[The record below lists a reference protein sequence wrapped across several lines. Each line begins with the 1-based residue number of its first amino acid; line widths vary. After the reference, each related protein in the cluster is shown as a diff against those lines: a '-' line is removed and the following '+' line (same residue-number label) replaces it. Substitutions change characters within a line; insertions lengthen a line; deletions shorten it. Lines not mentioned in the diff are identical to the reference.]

1 VVTSNRV
8 RPSQT
13 DDRAPSRLAAATVR
27 AKAIV
32 LLQELAWALGRKG
45 WYARLDTAPTGRPPR
60 LYVVNL
66 QASRPL
72 SEHVIA
78 APRADGTWLFWFER
92 GDPITPVSDVEQ
104 AAAYIVSDL
113 SVPDG

>member
-1 VVTSNRV
+1 VVTRNRV
-8 RPSQT
+8 QPSQT
-13 DDRAPSRLAAATVR
+13 DDRAPSHLATAT
-27 AKAIV
+27 AIA
-32 LLQELAWALGRKG
+32 LLQRLAWALGREG
-45 WYARLDTAPTGRPPR
+45 WYARLDTASADRPPR

-78 APRADGTWLFWFER
+78 APGADGTWLFWFER

-104 AAAYIVSDL
+104 AAAHIIGDL
-113 SVPDG
+113 SPPDG